1 MFGDYKII
9 KKYKNTNYKF
19 YLVEKE
25 NKYFFI
31 KELFDINESNIDN
44 IKKEVQNNK
53 MFSCISNMPKMIDY
67 NLDIEKKYIVYEFI
81 EGGNLKNKVFNIEKS
96 VKLCISICE
105 FLSEFHNNGYIFG
118 DLKRSNLIYN
128 KNGIYIIDLATV
140 TKIGEVLNYATME
153 YCSPYQKKDRKAKV
167 EFDFYALGIVFYEM
181 LSNVNPIKEQEKSES
196 LEIKTIS
203 KIILNIPKELERI
216 INKLLSND
224 IENNYKNVDE
234 IKKDLFNY
242 LKRDV

>member
-81 EGGNLKNKVFNIEKS
+81 
-96 VKLCISICE
+96 
-105 FLSEFHNNGYIFG
+105 
-118 DLKRSNLIYN
+118 
-128 KNGIYIIDLATV
+128 
-140 TKIGEVLNYATME
+140 
-153 YCSPYQKKDRKAKV
+153 
-167 EFDFYALGIVFYEM
+167 
-181 LSNVNPIKEQEKSES
+181 
-196 LEIKTIS
+196 
-203 KIILNIPKELERI
+203 
-216 INKLLSND
+216 
-224 IENNYKNVDE
+224 
-234 IKKDLFNY
+234 
-242 LKRDV
+242 